1 MFVGSEGKPTRR
13 HGVPWSD
20 PPLATA
26 STSPYVLAVLPRHIE
41 VRSTQS
47 LAAHTLVQTVP
58 LRGMTTLATPLSPA
72 VPLAPLYVASATAI
86 HRLMPVALHTQVGPN
101 LSPYPARE
109 CVLAPHAE

>member
-20 PPLATA
+20 PPIATA

-47 LAAHTLVQTVP
+47 LASHTLVQTVP
-58 LRGMTTLATPLSPA
+58 LRGDGHTGPPRCE
-72 VPLAPLYVASATAI
+72 YVGQVDGI
-86 HRLMPVALHTQVGPN
+86 RRGDHGRLVA
-101 LSPYPARE
+101 
-109 CVLAPHAE
+109 